1 MHGLSSNRNC
11 DINLG
16 THIGENIK
24 NNLDIF
30 NRLHNLLIS
39 NGFSVSIDQPF
50 MAGQQTI
57 SGSINNEFNIWTLQV
72 EINCTITNKK
82 ENFERYKKLLNIL
95 TGWLKT
101 IKP

>member
-1 MHGLSSNRNC
+1 
-11 DINLG
+11 
-16 THIGENIK
+16 
-24 NNLDIF
+24 
-30 NRLHNLLIS
+30 
-39 NGFSVSIDQPF
+39 